1 MSSGY
6 NENLRDTKSFC
17 FGCGRN
23 NPIGLKL
30 KFKLNETG
38 CEASFIPD
46 RYHQGFDGVVHG
58 GITATIL
65 DEAVANLFYQK
76 NKVAMTA
83 ELNIRYH
90 HPLIVGHKYR
100 ITAIITK
107 QVGRLTYSESFVYD
121 ESGKKMVS
129 AKAKQIEEK

>member
-17 FGCGRN
+17 FGCGRK

-30 KFKLNETG
+30 KFKLTEIG
-38 CEASFIPD
+38 CEASFTPD
-46 RYHQGFDGVVHG
+46 QFHQGFDGVVHG
-58 GITATIL
+58 GITATVL

-83 ELNIRYH
+83 ELDIRYH
-90 HPLIVGHKYR
+90 HPLIVGQKYR
-100 ITAIITK
+100 ITARVVK
-107 QVGRLTYSESFVYD
+107 QVGRLTYSETFVYD
-121 ESGKKMVS
+121 ETGRKVVS